1 MIKSQARIE
10 AINNGYKFYTPETPC
25 LRGHTLRTVSDGRC
39 VECRRIMERLLVKK
53 NRASYNARKRKERQ
67 HRLPEIA
74 LKAKQTRASE
84 PMEIKTLRREK
95 AKIKAVEWRL
105 KNPNHEGVKISKA
118 KWRLENRGSTNALC
132 IKRRLAKINRTPKW
146 VTQDDLE
153 TIKQIYT
160 FANNLSKV
168 FGTKYH
174 VDHIV
179 PLQGMLVS
187 GLHVPSNLQI
197 IPAVDNV
204 KKSNSYEVGA

>member
-1 MIKSQARIE
+1 
-10 AINNGYKFYTPETPC
+10 
-25 LRGHTLRTVSDGRC
+25 
-39 VECRRIMERLLVKK
+39 
-53 NRASYNARKRKERQ
+53 
-67 HRLPEIA
+67 
-74 LKAKQTRASE
+74 
-84 PMEIKTLRREK
+84 MEIKTLRREK